1 MGFNYSKQY
10 VLSTVLLKSFRTT
23 NALTCYLFVIAGKS
37 KRKNISKGPL
47 HSKGISVDLRP
58 TCVDTST
65 EDYPRRIC
73 LAFKPTTGWRQRYYR

>member
-1 MGFNYSKQY
+1 M
-10 VLSTVLLKSFRTT
+10 
-23 NALTCYLFVIAGKS
+23 IAGKS
-37 KRKNISKGPL
+37 KIKNISKGPL

-73 LAFKPTTGWRQRYYR
+73 LAFKPTTGLAPAVLPLNKFGLTEPYANFLCALCEVSTRHKGDEF